1 MKKDGNIAKKGND
14 RRESAR
20 ACETRRARDQACHP
34 PSPPANTPPHTNK
47 ELPSTHHKFSKAAK
61 LQEGWKEVMDGGG
74 GRRCPKNKAPR
85 AGAGQVSETTP
96 CRQGLLLTKMA
107 VTPLPGH
114 LSGSNLE
121 EPILD

>member
-1 MKKDGNIAKKGND
+1 MIG
-14 RRESAR
+14 AR
-20 ACETRRARDQACHP
+20 ARGRVRRVARVTLHA
-34 PSPPANTPPHTNK
+34 TPLSSSPHTNK
-47 ELPSTHHKFSKAAK
+47 ELPSTQHNFSKAAK

-107 VTPLPGH
+107 VAPLPGH

-121 EPILD
+121 DFILD